1 MELAGRRESSL
12 KRRAAAAVSAENAAG
27 RADDLMKRMLED
39 ATRSENGGSVGVLS
53 SEPHTTGNVTSGGM
67 LDALG
72 PVGPPLSF
80 SPGEPRMLVENDPK
94 GNENLEVKQRVEK
107 TPDIKRVV
115 VSETQQP
122 GNPQRDER
130 LRPSAEPVQR
140 AVNEHG
146 FMGATGK
153 GRGSGSE
160 SRRIEPRQQV
170 AVEGR
175 SLARVESVSQG
186 CPI

>member
-72 PVGPPLSF
+72 PVLRLKAQKVIGLMAC
-80 SPGEPRMLVENDPK
+80 PGIFHHFA
-94 GNENLEVKQRVEK
+94 GNHKVYHK
-107 TPDIKRVV
+107 
-115 VSETQQP
+115 
-122 GNPQRDER
+122 
-130 LRPSAEPVQR
+130 
-140 AVNEHG
+140 
-146 FMGATGK
+146 
-153 GRGSGSE
+153 
-160 SRRIEPRQQV
+160 
-170 AVEGR
+170 
-175 SLARVESVSQG
+175 
-186 CPI
+186 

>member
-27 RADDLMKRMLED
+27 CADDLMKGMLED

-80 SPGEPRMLVENDPK
+80 SPGEPPMLVENDPK

-107 TPDIKRVV
+107 TPDVKRVV
-115 VSETQQP
+115 VPETQQP
-122 GNPQRDER
+122 GMKDLDLVPNQC
-130 LRPSAEPVQR
+130 
-140 AVNEHG
+140 
-146 FMGATGK
+146 K
-153 GRGSGSE
+153 G
-160 SRRIEPRQQV
+160 
-170 AVEGR
+170 
-175 SLARVESVSQG
+175 L
-186 CPI
+186 